1 MSDPAPETVLERLED
16 ELAGVARETA
26 RLLVQ
31 REHDPADLLALDI
44 RAAALRKLIAA
55 ARPSAPEPEPVE
67 LWRGYGGMR
76 LVSGG

>member
-1 MSDPAPETVLERLED
+1 MSDPAPESVLARLED
-16 ELAGVARETA
+16 ELAEVARETA

-31 REHDPADLLALDI
+31 PEHDPADMLALDI
-44 RAAALRKLIAA
+44 RAAALRRLIAA

-67 LWRGYGGMR
+67 LWRGYGG